1 MNFNIIT
8 LIALSLIAST
18 VLCQITFN
26 YTDNGVNWS
35 GLGVCGSGIRQ
46 SPINIDTYN
55 LDTSNED
62 IRITAT
68 GTDISSGS
76 ISNANDYEL
85 KVSTTDSGQIS
96 YYSNSESTS
105 WNIAQ
110 FHFHAPSEH
119 TIDGTQYAL

>member
-8 LIALSLIAST
+8 LIALSLISFT
-18 VLCQITFN
+18 VLGQVD
-26 YTDNGVNWS
+26 YSDNGATWMD
-35 GLGVCGSGIRQ
+35 GVCQTGIRQ

-62 IRITAT
+62 ISITAT
-68 GTDISSGS
+68 GTDISSGD
-76 ISNANDYEL
+76 ISNANAYEL
-85 KVSTTDSGQIS
+85 KVTTTNGQIS
-96 YYSNSESTS
+96 YSSNSESSS
-105 WNIAQ
+105 WDLAQ

>member
-1 MNFNIIT
+1 MNFYIIT
-8 LIALSLIAST
+8 LIALSLISFT
-18 VLCQITFN
+18 VLGQFN
-26 YTDNGVNWS
+26 YTDNGVNWD

-62 IRITAT
+62 ISITAT
-68 GTDISSGS
+68 GTDISSGL
-76 ISNANDYEL
+76 INNTNAYEL
-85 KVSTTDSGQIS
+85 KVATTNGQIS
-96 YYSNSESTS
+96 YSSSSESSS
-105 WNIAQ
+105 WDLAQ

>member
-8 LIALSLIAST
+8 LIALSLISFT
-18 VLCQITFN
+18 VLGQFN

-35 GLGVCGSGIRQ
+35 SLGVCGTGIRQ

-62 IRITAT
+62 ISITAT

-76 ISNANDYEL
+76 ISNANNYEL
-85 KVSTTDSGQIS
+85 KVTTTNGQIS
-96 YYSNSESTS
+96 YSSNSESTT
-105 WNIAQ
+105 WDLAQ

>member
-8 LIALSLIAST
+8 LIALSLISST
-18 VLCQITFN
+18 VLCQSFN
-26 YTDNGVNWS
+26 YTDNGVNWD

-62 IRITAT
+62 ISITAT
-68 GTDISSGS
+68 GTDISSG
-76 ISNANDYEL
+76 IINNTNDYEL
-85 KVSTTDSGQIS
+85 KVATGNGQIS
-96 YYSNSESTS
+96 YSSSSESTT
-105 WNIAQ
+105 WNLAQ